1 MLRTFLIIL
10 SLIVMMFTLSCGNK
24 SRTIKVPSSS
34 PAAVSDHPVTKKLEN
49 HPSGSSG
56 KNYADATEDQPK
68 LKVPMDPGTF
78 LITVVQINLDL
89 DAEDEQIVVYKKSKG
104 DNDPITVAVVDFDT
118 IRNKYV
124 ISWEHETDAT
134 NVRSFNLSLIDV
146 TGDHNLE
153 IVCSGSDGNSN
164 QTLNIYKRST
174 QIQEYGLL
182 SFRPILSLKEKG
194 NIEIEEEQRSQ
205 AYKTG
210 VSNGKSFPVVAI
222 VNSSSTG
229 KRFDLT
235 KKTYFWRN
243 EEEKYQLINT
253 ETIPGKEIENKKL
266 RKLLNGTK
274 HSFETF
280 LSSLWMYSSSEKN
293 NSSAGPIV
301 LFNPALKRITFY
313 NNDIEEVYR
322 WESSTKTLYN
332 TLIINCRNDIV
343 PFLRVTL
350 FIRVVDLNTIKLV
363 YKDDNIRNTKKATN
377 KSWSGKYL
385 KTDQTMENY
394 LFTPPSPDVSDT
406 ENIHL
411 TGYYKSGTGEEL
423 FFNPPLFELKNLKGD
438 FRGGFYLYNVG
449 VDILQLK
456 YINSEQ
462 KVYKIETYKY
472 DFLVKKSS
480 LEIDRS
486 LVLIPGTIDVRG
498 FIPSGKPFKRY
509 EQIEKLEPK
518 KDQ

>member
-1 MLRTFLIIL
+1 MRTFLIIL
-10 SLIVMMFTLSCGNK
+10 ALTAMLFTFSCSNK
-24 SRTIKVPSSS
+24 TRTIKVTSPLPGSASEAPVLKNQGNHSIDSSS
-34 PAAVSDHPVTKKLEN
+34 NS
-49 HPSGSSG
+49 
-56 KNYADATEDQPK
+56 YADTTQDQPK
-68 LKVPMDPGTF
+68 LKVPIDPGTF
-78 LITVVQINLDL
+78 LVTVVQTNLDL

-104 DNDPITVAVVDFDT
+104 DNAPITVAVVDFDT

-182 SFRPILSLKEKG
+182 SFQPILSLKEKG
-194 NIEIEEEQRSQ
+194 NIEIQEEQRSQ

-210 VSNGKSFPVVAI
+210 VSNGKSFPVIATI
-222 VNSSSTG
+222 NSSSTG

-243 EEEKYQLINT
+243 EEGKYQLINT
-253 ETIPGKEIENKKL
+253 EIIPGKEIENKKL

-274 HSFETF
+274 VSFETF
-280 LSSLWMYSSSEKN
+280 LSSMWMYSSSGKNN
-293 NSSAGPIV
+293 NSSGPIV

-313 NNDIEEVYR
+313 NNDVEEVYR

-343 PFLRVTL
+343 PYLRVTL

-385 KTDQTMENY
+385 KTDQTTENY
-394 LFTPPSPDVSDT
+394 LFAPVSSDDSNS
-406 ENIHL
+406 ESIHL
-411 TGYYKSGTGEEL
+411 TGYYKSGTDDEL
-423 FFNPPLFELKNLKGD
+423 FFAPPLFELKTPEGD
-438 FRGGFYLYNVG
+438 FHGGFYLYNIG

-462 KVYKIETYKY
+462 KVYKIQTFKY

-486 LVLIPGTIDVRG
+486 LVLIPGSIDVRG
-498 FIPSGKPFKRY
+498 FIPSGQPYKRY